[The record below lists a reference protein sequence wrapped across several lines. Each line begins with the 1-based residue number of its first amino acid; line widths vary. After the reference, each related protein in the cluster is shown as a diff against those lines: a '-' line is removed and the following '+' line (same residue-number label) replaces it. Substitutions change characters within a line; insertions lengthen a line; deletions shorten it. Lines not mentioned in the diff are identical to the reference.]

1 MFRDKGMYQ
10 PTEVLLFKK
19 IPFDATELDLLEL
32 CKPFGVINDVCIIK
46 TKGYA
51 FVQFKDKEMSQ
62 KCYEH
67 FKQNEPLLKNSKIYV
82 FYTGKTEIYKPERSS
97 LYPSRFLVMAIEGL
111 DEEVDPRLPEELIS
125 KFAKPIQVT
134 LMKREPLTVMAEMP
148 DIEASLRVKE
158 GLATK
163 RVLRGAQ
170 VTVTFISEKLISEMD
185 EPSSPLLKEC
195 NSHETSTVS
204 SPLFPKERSYSE
216 INEKEFSLIDS
227 PTKVENNS
235 KTVMVRNL
243 PKGTTPDDLFKLF
256 GMYGNVMKVKIF
268 YKAPDN
274 GLVQFQECNQASLA
288 KKYLNN
294 CPFRDKILL
303 VSLSKSEITSFSQES
318 NEYFKDFSNQKGHR
332 YRKVGSKNFKNIAQ
346 PSQVLHLSN
355 LSDVD
360 PLTYVELFKECGT
373 VVKHMVLSGDS
384 QTLLIEMENLR
395 QAVDALVR
403 FHNYE
408 LDGKYLKV
416 SFSKYENI
424 KFL

>member
-1 MFRDKGMYQ
+1 MLFR
-10 PTEVLLFKK
+10 
-19 IPFDATELDLLEL
+19 
-32 CKPFGVINDVCIIK
+32 
-46 TKGYA
+46 
-51 FVQFKDKEMSQ
+51 S
-62 KCYEH
+62 
-67 FKQNEPLLKNSKIYV
+67 
-82 FYTGKTEIYKPERSS
+82 
-97 LYPSRFLVMAIEGL
+97 
-111 DEEVDPRLPEELIS
+111 
-125 KFAKPIQVT
+125 
-134 LMKREPLTVMAEMP
+134 
-148 DIEASLRVKE
+148 
-158 GLATK
+158 
-163 RVLRGAQ
+163 
-170 VTVTFISEKLISEMD
+170 
-185 EPSSPLLKEC
+185 
-195 NSHETSTVS
+195 
-204 SPLFPKERSYSE
+204 
-216 INEKEFSLIDS
+216 
-227 PTKVENNS
+227 
-235 KTVMVRNL
+235 
-243 PKGTTPDDLFKLF
+243 
-256 GMYGNVMKVKIF
+256 
-268 YKAPDN
+268 
-274 GLVQFQECNQASLA
+274 QECNQASLA